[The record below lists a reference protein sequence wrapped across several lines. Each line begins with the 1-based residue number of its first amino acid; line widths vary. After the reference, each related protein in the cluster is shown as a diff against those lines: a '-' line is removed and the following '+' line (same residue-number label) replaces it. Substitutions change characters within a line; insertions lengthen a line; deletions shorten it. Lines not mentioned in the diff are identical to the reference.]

1 MVKEYV
7 FKELKPEE
15 KEQLVDLIS
24 KVFTLYQKRMR
35 GDLGS
40 FLKDADDQI
49 SKMAQEIEALRP
61 FEVVEK

>member
-7 FKELKPEE
+7 FTPLKTEDQV
-15 KEQLVDLIS
+15 KLIDLIS
-24 KVFTLYQKRMR
+24 KMFTLYQKRVS

-49 SKMAQEIEALRP
+49 SQMAKDIMALRP
-61 FEVVEK
+61 FEIVEK